1 MLDIFSNMI
10 IPIVILCIVIYGKKQ
25 NIDIYESFVKGA
37 IDGLKTAWSILPYI
51 IGIFLAIGIFKSGK
65 GIEILE
71 WMFSPIA
78 KLMSIPKE
86 LIGLII
92 IKPLSGSGALGMYNE
107 LVQRVGIDSLV
118 EKMGS
123 TMVGASETIFYTMAI
138 YYGSLKIKNTRHTL
152 TCSILSHIA
161 GVIASVFICYLV
173 FT

>member
-10 IPIVILCIVIYGKKQ
+10 IPIVILYIVIYGKRQK
-25 NIDIYESFVKGA
+25 IDIYESFVKGA

-65 GIEILE
+65 GIDILE

-161 GVIASVFICYLV
+161 GVIASVFICYLL
-173 FT
+173 FA